1 MQLNASTMLG
11 QGKNIYQAEIDS
23 ACELIDFFR
32 FNAYFALEL
41 EKYKPISTKVSTNKL
56 IYRPLEVFF

>member
-1 MQLNASTMLG
+1 MLG

-32 FNAYFALEL
+32 FNAYYALQL
-41 EKYKPISTKVSTNKL
+41 EKFNPISTKFSTNKF
-56 IYRPLEVFF
+56 IYRPLEVFFKINF